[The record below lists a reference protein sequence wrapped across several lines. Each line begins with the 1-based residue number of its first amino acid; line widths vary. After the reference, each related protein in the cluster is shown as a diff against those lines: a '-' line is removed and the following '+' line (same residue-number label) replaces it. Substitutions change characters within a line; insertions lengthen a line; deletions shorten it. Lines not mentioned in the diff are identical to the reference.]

1 MSRSHGVQPVW
12 LNAFEQLQLA
22 PHKVALTP
30 SEHALIGPWRAL
42 NDPESA
48 RPLFKTSAV
57 FPALPAWVKETAQS
71 SNQLVILYVHRYAK
85 LDCKTPFLPWLTHQL
100 GGGVHSLGL
109 RHDDEQLSSAHL
121 DLACAW
127 VQEGKT
133 VLVVFDHIKVI
144 ETAQLCQQ
152 ASFLQYALLSTT
164 PYPLTTFTPRT
175 LDSCLPLAPPHE
187 PPPTPTPTKQV
198 SYV

>member
-71 SNQLVILYVHRYAK
+71 SNQLVILYVHRYVSVFK
-85 LDCKTPFLPWLTHQL
+85 
-100 GGGVHSLGL
+100 
-109 RHDDEQLSSAHL
+109 SAPSM
-121 DLACAW
+121 
-127 VQEGKT
+127 T
-133 VLVVFDHIKVI
+133 
-144 ETAQLCQQ
+144 
-152 ASFLQYALLSTT
+152 
-164 PYPLTTFTPRT
+164 
-175 LDSCLPLAPPHE
+175 
-187 PPPTPTPTKQV
+187 
-198 SYV
+198 